1 MILIIIDRFICV
13 ETDAYTFILAST
25 SLPISIMGQ
34 GGRSGTSS
42 GRFEIRVGVFCGI
55 EGGRCLMRDM
65 IMRVNVCGD

>member
-1 MILIIIDRFICV
+1 M

-42 GRFEIRVGVFCGI
+42 GRFEIRVGVFV
-55 EGGRCLMRDM
+55 ESKEED
-65 IMRVNVCGD
+65 V